1 MPATRPV
8 ISLLAAAACA
18 ALAVAS
24 ASAAVSAST
33 HARLAPA
40 PGAISVVAGGAG
52 GPGLATTVALAST
65 NVQTRNCGVAYG
77 GGNLYIGDGTA
88 VRAVGPGNDRLTTPA
103 GTGAPGPLGNTGPAA
118 RAALLGACGVVLDH
132 SGNLV
137 IADGDHNQVRVV
149 AETTGTFYGQAMKA
163 GNIYRIAGLSRSG
176 FGGDGGPAIDAK
188 LSAPSGVTV
197 DSAGNLVIGD
207 SGNNRI
213 RVIAASTGTFYGQ
226 AMAAG
231 NIYTVAGNGIS
242 GWNGDGVPAA
252 SAELGSPRGV
262 AVDQAGNLLIA
273 DDFNLRVRVVAGK
286 TGTFYGQPM
295 TAGNI
300 YTVAGDGSR
309 GFSGDGGPAT
319 DAELNAPTTV
329 APDAAGNLV
338 ISDQSNSR
346 VRVVATSTGTFYG
359 QAMMA
364 GDIYS
369 VAGNG
374 AAGFSGDRG
383 PATSAEL
390 NIPDGAVTDGM
401 GNLVIN
407 DQGNARVRVVAAS
420 TGTFYGQPMT
430 AGDIYT
436 IAGNGKNGFSGDHGL
451 ATAAELNQPYGIA
464 VAGNGSTVIADQTNG
479 RVRLTAAVTGTFYGQ
494 AMTAGHIYTVA
505 GNGRGGFSGDGGPA
519 THAGLTP
526 LIPAVDAAGN
536 ILVTTVTGQVR
547 AIAAS
552 TGAFY
557 GQAMTAGD
565 IYTIANSGAV
575 GRARDSRRPCRQRG
589 ALGYVHQRGAGGRGQ
604 HRDVLRPGH
613 DRGPRLHRGRHRHR
627 WVQRRRHSGDRR
639 RAARS
644 LGGGRGRDGQSGD
657 RRREQPAGARGGRE
671 DRHVLRPGHDGR
683 EHLHR
688 GRLRRLLRLLRQ
700 WHPGHHRPAHRSRR
714 PHRRRPGQPDLCRQQ
729 LTGAGGG
736 REDRHVLRSG
746 HDRRRHLH
754 PGREWGHLPGQWRP
768 CGQGRVQRA
777 RPGGNRCGQS
787 AGLRPGGQQDPGDR
801 RLTDAAG
808 LSGSSARGYRGW

>member
-1 MPATRPV
+1 MPFTRPV
-8 ISLLAAAACA
+8 IGLLTAAACSV
-18 ALAVAS
+18 LAV
-24 ASAAVSAST
+24 AAVSAS
-33 HARLAPA
+33 ARAQVDAGPA

-52 GPGLATTVALAST
+52 GPGLATAVALSSINA
-65 NVQTRNCGVAYG
+65 QARNCGVSYAG
-77 GGNLYIGDGTA
+77 GSLYIGDGA
-88 VRAVGPGNDRLTTPA
+88 SVRAVSPVSDRLTTPA
-103 GTGAPGPLGNTGPAA
+103 GVGATGPLGNTGPAA
-118 RAALLGACGVVLDH
+118 RAGLLGACGAVLDH
-132 SGNLV
+132 AGNLV
-137 IADGDHNQVRVV
+137 IADGGDNQVRVV
-149 AETTGTFYGQAMKA
+149 AGTTGAFYGQAMKA
-163 GNIYRIAGLSRSG
+163 GNIYRIAGLRGSG

-197 DSAGNLVIGD
+197 DSAGNVVIGD

-213 RVIAASTGTFYGQ
+213 RVIAASTGTFYAQ
-226 AMAAG
+226 AMTAG
-231 NIYTVAGNGIS
+231 NIYTVAGDGIS
-242 GWNGDGVPAA
+242 GWNGDGGPAA

-295 TAGNI
+295 TAGHI

-329 APDAAGNLV
+329 SADAAGNLV

-374 AAGFSGDRG
+374 TAGFTGDGG

-420 TGTFYGQPMT
+420 SGTFYGQSMT
-430 AGDIYT
+430 AGNIYT

-464 VAGNGSTVIADQTNG
+464 VDGNGNTVIADQING
-479 RVRLTAAVTGTFYGQ
+479 RVRVAAATTGTFYGQ
-494 AMTAGHIYTVA
+494 SMTAGHIYTVA
-505 GNGRGGFSGDGGPA
+505 GDGRGGFSGDGGPA

-557 GQAMTAGD
+557 GQAMTAGN
-565 IYTIANSGAV
+565 IYTIADSGAV
-575 GRARDSRRPCRQRG
+575 GRAFGIAVD
-589 ALGYVHQRGAGGRGQ
+589 HAGNVVVSASFMSLVRVIAGSTGTFYGQ
-604 HRDVLRPGH
+604 AMTVGH
-613 DRGPRLHRGRHRHR
+613 IYTVAGTGT
-627 WVQRRRHSGDRR
+627 QAYNGD
-639 RAARS
+639 
-644 LGGGRGRDGQSGD
+644 GI
-657 RRREQPAGARGGRE
+657 PATQA
-671 DRHVLRPGHDGR
+671 D
-683 EHLHR
+683 
-688 GRLRRLLRLLRQ
+688 LRL
-700 WHPGHHRPAHRSRR
+700 P
-714 PHRRRPGQPDLCRQQ
+714 
-729 LTGAGGG
+729 
-736 REDRHVLRSG
+736 
-746 HDRRRHLH
+746 
-754 PGREWGHLPGQWRP
+754 WGL
-768 CGQGRVQRA
+768 
-777 RPGGNRCGQS
+777 
-787 AGLRPGGQQDPGDR
+787 GL
-801 RLTDAAG
+801 DAAG
-808 LSGSSARGYRGW
+808 NLVFSDSDNQRVRVVAEKTGTFYGQAMKAGDIYTVAGCGDACGSLANGIPATTAQLINPDALTVDGSGNLILSDNSSPVRVVAASTGTFYGQAMTAGDIYTLGGSGTTFPANGVPAVKAGFDALGLAATAGGNLQVSDLPANRILQIGG